1 MSGLADN
8 PSWEGERGV
17 MTKPR
22 YESSTLSNV
31 KNLVGAEKASS
42 VIRKLWPNLFWL
54 ANKLL
59 NDQMVESN
67 ASARG
72 SAYAKGR
79 IKVRENTGF

>member
-22 YESSTLSNV
+22 YESSALSNV

-42 VIRKLWPNLFWL
+42 VIRKLWPNLFLISQQIAQWP
-54 ANKLL
+54 NGW
-59 NDQMVESN
+59 E
-67 ASARG
+67 
-72 SAYAKGR
+72 
-79 IKVRENTGF
+79 